1 MKMNIHLYLISL
13 FADLMVDIAMVLL
26 VITLVVKGADLLKSA
41 LLCVMN
47 YIYMKGE

>member
-1 MKMNIHLYLISL
+1 MNIHLYLIGL
-13 FADLMVDIAMVLL
+13 FADLMVDIVCILL
-26 VITLVVKGADLLKSA
+26 VIALVVKGIDLLKSA